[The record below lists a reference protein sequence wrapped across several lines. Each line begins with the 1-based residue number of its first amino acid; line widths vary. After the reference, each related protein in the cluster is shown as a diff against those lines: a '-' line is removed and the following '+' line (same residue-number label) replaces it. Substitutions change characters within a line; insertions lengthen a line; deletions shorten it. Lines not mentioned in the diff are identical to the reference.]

1 MLRSL
6 IFSFVYNSMFVHSVF
21 FFIYFF
27 LFRAPGPSVE
37 RAALRY
43 SSRRLLRVEEAAE
56 GQAAFLY
63 LFPPEPDG

>member
-21 FFIYFF
+21 FFLFF